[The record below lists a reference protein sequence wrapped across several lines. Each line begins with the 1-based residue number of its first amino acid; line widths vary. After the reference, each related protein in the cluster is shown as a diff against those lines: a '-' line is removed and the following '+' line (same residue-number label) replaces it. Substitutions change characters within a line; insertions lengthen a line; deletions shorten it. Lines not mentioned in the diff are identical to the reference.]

1 MKFISNKE
9 NFKKIGELLKVTD
22 KIFPNVRISENE
34 NGTVEFCVS
43 NGSISLALNVKCMV
57 EENTP
62 VCVNAKKF
70 VEILSRIERSFSFND
85 GVISFEKSNV
95 TLPVINTSDFL
106 SVNGPD
112 AEIKEIKTEFI
123 QNSIKNVDY
132 ACCASQRG
140 ILSGISFKDCEVAA
154 TDGNRLTVYSVET
167 GLQDVVIPKNVTD
180 LIVNCFDRS
189 SVLVSCSDQKIMLQD
204 EKFMLIAPVLNGTF
218 PNYKGIIPRDY
229 EKSVLI
235 PRKQV
240 LKAIDLLAIMQED
253 LIKTVKFV
261 FKKDRLLTL
270 ATSDKKND
278 IEIDVDCTEDF
289 EIDFNLLFI
298 KDIFQNTTED
308 EIKMKYATSTTLV
321 VFEAGDNKIDVVMP
335 LVTKDRR

>member
-1 MKFISNKE
+1 MKFIANKE

-62 VCVNAKKF
+62 MCVNAKKF
-70 VEILSRIERSFSFND
+70 VEILSRIDRSFSFND
-85 GVISFEKSNV
+85 GLISFEKSNV
-95 TLPVINTSDFL
+95 TLPVINASEFPPIN
-106 SVNGPD
+106 SPD

-132 ACCASQRG
+132 ACRASQYD
-140 ILSGISFKDCEVAA
+140 ILSGISFKDCEAVA
-154 TDGNRLTVYSVET
+154 TDGNRLTVYSSET
-167 GLQDVVIPKNVTD
+167 GLKDVVIPKNVTD

-189 SVLVSCSDQKIMLQD
+189 SVFVTCSGQKIMLQD

-218 PNYKGIIPRDY
+218 PNHKSLIPRDY

-253 LIKTVKFV
+253 LIKKVKFI
-261 FKKDRLLTL
+261 FRKDRLLAL
-270 ATSDKKND
+270 ATMDKKND

-298 KDIFQNTTED
+298 KDVFQNTTED
-308 EIKMKYATSTTLV
+308 EIKMKYATAVSGV
-321 VFEAGDNKIDVVMP
+321 IFESGDNKIDVVMP
-335 LVTKDRR
+335 IAPKDRR